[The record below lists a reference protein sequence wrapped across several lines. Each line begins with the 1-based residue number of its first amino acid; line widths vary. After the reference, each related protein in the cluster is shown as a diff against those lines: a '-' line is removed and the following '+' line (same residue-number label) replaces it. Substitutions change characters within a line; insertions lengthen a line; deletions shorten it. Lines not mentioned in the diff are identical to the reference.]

1 MGTLDSRSSVLMKFQ
16 KTLELQWIW
25 ALGAVRTGESHSRA
39 LSSSSFVNER
49 AQVCDSLTVLA
60 LQGYLCLIIGQKCV
74 LQNLKICE
82 SLLLLLRI
90 IIVRKEEKIIEQHFS
105 SVGSSLFLLN
115 EHIYSLF
122 SMLAQNKSPNSVV
135 FLFFFYIYFQ
145 FGTLRNTLHKVIQVK
160 EQCYFF

>member
-60 LQGYLCLIIGQKCV
+60 L
-74 LQNLKICE
+74 
-82 SLLLLLRI
+82 
-90 IIVRKEEKIIEQHFS
+90 
-105 SVGSSLFLLN
+105 
-115 EHIYSLF
+115 
-122 SMLAQNKSPNSVV
+122 
-135 FLFFFYIYFQ
+135 
-145 FGTLRNTLHKVIQVK
+145 
-160 EQCYFF
+160 